1 MFALA
6 RELRMTVRELG
17 QRMDSREFS
26 EHIAY
31 ARWFAALPDEWR
43 QTGLLAAA
51 LLAPHCERGKRPKPE
66 DFVPVERAPQH
77 ESQDLAALMKLR
89 RAFGLGDVE
98 IDG

>member
-17 QRMDSREFS
+17 QRMDSQEFS

-77 ESQDLAALMKLR
+77 ESQDLAALMELR

>member
-6 RELRMTVRELG
+6 REMRITVKELA

-31 ARWFAALPDEWR
+31 TRWFAALPDSWR

-51 LLAPHCERGKRPKPE
+51 LLAPHIERGQRPKPE
-66 DFVPVERAPQH
+66 DFIPIEKPPQH
-77 ESQDLAALMKLR
+77 ESQDLEALMKLR
-89 RAFGLGDVE
+89 QALGLSD